1 MDLQELDTPRP
12 KTRWIKLHGH
22 LEGVELLVR
31 LASPKDGRRFHNKL
45 VRAGIVKDTREN
57 PFDVATGREADFFR
71 ELAAMYVLDW
81 RGDIKPKDT
90 PYSPEVMGKVL
101 GAYRRAFD
109 RLMEVIAEEDDFFGD
124 APSA

>member
-81 RGDIKPKDT
+81 RGDIKLLKCRIGVASLQHASNSSLN
-90 PYSPEVMGKVL
+90 SPVAQYHEP
-101 GAYRRAFD
+101 R
-109 RLMEVIAEEDDFFGD
+109 
-124 APSA
+124 